1 MFVPYWRLS
10 GFYLFYFATLGGFLP
25 YWNLYLKH
33 LGFDAA
39 QIGNLSAL
47 LVGTRIIAPNLWGW
61 IADRTG
67 RNLRLIRLT
76 LFFSAVAFSGFLAVR
91 GYRELAACTLG
102 FGVFWN
108 ASLPLFEAVT
118 LAHLGDEAHRY
129 SRIRLWGSVGFIIT
143 VLGLGWWFDRQ
154 PIAQLPL
161 FIVTLLL
168 LNWFV
173 TLMLPRP
180 ASRQSHWQPSGVLS
194 VLKHPEVPAFLAAS
208 MLLQAA
214 HGPYYVFYSIY
225 LQQLDYSAAMT
236 GSLWAL
242 GVFAEIVLFIFMRP
256 LLGRF
261 NLRSILLWS
270 LLLATVRWL
279 LIGRYAENPVLLVSA
294 QLLHAASFG
303 TAHIAAIHLVQQYFG
318 EQHMSKGQALYSSFS
333 FGFGGMLGSLY
344 SGYYWESL
352 GAEMIFYIAAL
363 LSFAAYVIACFGLA
377 RGHGEKTAA
386 SLK

>member
-1 MFVPYWRLS
+1 MSVPYWRLS

-39 QIGNLSAL
+39 QIGTLSAV
-47 LVGTRIIAPNLWGW
+47 LVATRIIAPNFWGW

-67 RNLRLIRLT
+67 TSLPLIRLT
-76 LFFSAVAFSGFLAVR
+76 LFFSTAAFSGFLVVR
-91 GYRELAACTLG
+91 GYVELALCTLG

-118 LAHLGDEAHRY
+118 LAYLRDEAHRY
-129 SRIRLWGSVGFIIT
+129 SRIRLWGSVGFI
-143 VLGLGWWFDRQ
+143 VAVQGLGWWFDRQ
-154 PIAQLPL
+154 PIEQLRL

-168 LNWFV
+168 LNWIV
-173 TLMLPRP
+173 TLMLPRS
-180 ASRQSHWQPSGVLS
+180 ALRQPNWKSSGVLS
-194 VLKHPEVPAFLAAS
+194 VLKRPEVLAFLIVS

-225 LQQLDYSAAMT
+225 LQQLNYSAAMT

-242 GVFAEIVLFIFMRP
+242 GVFAEIVIFIFMRP
-256 LLGRF
+256 MLGRLS
-261 NLRSILLWS
+261 LRSILLWS
-270 LLLATVRWL
+270 LLLATARWL
-279 LIGRYAENPVLLVSA
+279 LIGWYAENPVILVSA

-303 TAHIAAIHLVQQYFG
+303 SAHIAAIHLVQHYFG
-318 EQHMSKGQALYSSFS
+318 EQHLNKGQALYSSIS
-333 FGFGGMLGSLY
+333 FGLGGMGGSLY

-352 GAEMIFYIAAL
+352 GPQIIFGIAAL
-363 LSFAAYVIACFGLA
+363 LCFFAYVIACFGLA
-377 RGHGEKTAA
+377 RDHGEKAA
-386 SLK
+386 AGLK